1 MNTSWTHNS
10 RRALRPLLLLLGVA
24 AAVIS
29 GLILIAARGQ
39 AASQSGGSTQL
50 INGIACER
58 DERLAF
64 HIHAHVAIYAN
75 GDLQTVPYGI
85 GIGKPWQVLQSTQGP
100 FVLAGSCFYCLH
112 THTADGIIHVESPVQ
127 RSFTLGDFFAIWGQP
142 LSRNQVANAVGPMI
156 VYVDGERWSG
166 DPNTIP
172 LQAHELI
179 QLDVGDD
186 TPPQPFTFPP
196 GA

>member
-1 MNTSWTHNS
+1 MPADSMPRRRHSRPQPSRGAPIRRADRGVSSLSRPMNTSWTHNS

-58 DERLAF
+58 DERLAL

-75 GDLQTVPYGI
+75 GELQTVPYGI
-85 GIGKPWQVLQSTQGP
+85 GIGKPWQVLQSTQG
-100 FVLAGSCFYCLH
+100 
-112 THTADGIIHVESPVQ
+112 
-127 RSFTLGDFFAIWGQP
+127 
-142 LSRNQVANAVGPMI
+142 
-156 VYVDGERWSG
+156 
-166 DPNTIP
+166 
-172 LQAHELI
+172 
-179 QLDVGDD
+179 
-186 TPPQPFTFPP
+186 
-196 GA
+196 